1 MRHWIVSAA
10 VVMISSSF
18 ALAAAP
24 APVAPTAPA
33 SDPQP
38 AAAQATAMDA
48 PTKVLVAPFTEV
60 NEQQQPDWISRAIQQ
75 SVADELSSLA
85 SVDVVPNN
93 SAALPSTAQ
102 AKGAG
107 IKYIVRASI
116 QRLNGEIRVTGRVQN
131 VDDGKTIG
139 GFKATGPQSQLFA
152 IEDSISQQLKGVIA
166 PMEGDLQD
174 VRSVGTS
181 TAVGG
186 PRNTLTTT
194 PGRGVF
200 EGSDL
205 QRALEDRDYLRRV
218 QRRVPEYTEPVYYPP
233 QPTYYPPTYPGY
245 GGYGYGYGYGY
256 GNGCYG
262 DNNVV
267 IIGTGGG
274 TGGFGGGGS
283 VTPSVRGPSLQT
295 VQTQRLRDA
304 AVYPGQ
310 SGNFIGPAPAR
321 PPGIPTKH
329 PTMGR

>member
-107 IKYIVRASI
+107 IKYI
-116 QRLNGEIRVTGRVQN
+116 E
-131 VDDGKTIG
+131 
-139 GFKATGPQSQLFA
+139 
-152 IEDSISQQLKGVIA
+152 E
-166 PMEGDLQD
+166 
-174 VRSVGTS
+174 
-181 TAVGG
+181 
-186 PRNTLTTT
+186 LT
-194 PGRGVF
+194 R
-200 EGSDL
+200 
-205 QRALEDRDYLRRV
+205 
-218 QRRVPEYTEPVYYPP
+218 
-233 QPTYYPPTYPGY
+233 
-245 GGYGYGYGYGY
+245 
-256 GNGCYG
+256 
-262 DNNVV
+262 
-267 IIGTGGG
+267 
-274 TGGFGGGGS
+274 
-283 VTPSVRGPSLQT
+283 
-295 VQTQRLRDA
+295 
-304 AVYPGQ
+304 
-310 SGNFIGPAPAR
+310 
-321 PPGIPTKH
+321 
-329 PTMGR
+329 